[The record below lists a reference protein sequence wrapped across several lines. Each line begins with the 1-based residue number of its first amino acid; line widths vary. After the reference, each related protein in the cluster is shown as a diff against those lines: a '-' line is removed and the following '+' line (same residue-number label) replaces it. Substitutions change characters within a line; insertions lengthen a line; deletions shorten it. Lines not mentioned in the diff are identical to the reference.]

1 MPVELAH
8 PVLAAAPSIGPM
20 VIRGFSHAARTLHGG
35 HDPQVRSLSGRHVEL
50 LEPAAGLS

>member
-8 PVLAAAPSIGPM
+8 PVLAAAPSVGPM
-20 VIRGFSHAARTLHGG
+20 VISGFSHAARTLHGG